1 MTDQPIA
8 AEDRLGEK
16 LISAPPGNRLKPVH
30 KATIIVVSE
39 IQSLSVIAKFIITHQ
54 MILCV
59 NYSEVDGC
67 SVCAGVLVC
76 LFVYRFLVIIALFSA
91 LGQTHCTR
99 MFTWQRAG

>member
-1 MTDQPIA
+1 MTDQPIL

-16 LISAPPGNRLKPVH
+16 WISAPPGNRLKPVH

-54 MILCV
+54 MINLCV

-76 LFVYRFLVIIALFSA
+76 LFVYRFYNYSA
-91 LGQTHCTR
+91 ILR
-99 MFTWQRAG
+99 SLADSLYWQRAG